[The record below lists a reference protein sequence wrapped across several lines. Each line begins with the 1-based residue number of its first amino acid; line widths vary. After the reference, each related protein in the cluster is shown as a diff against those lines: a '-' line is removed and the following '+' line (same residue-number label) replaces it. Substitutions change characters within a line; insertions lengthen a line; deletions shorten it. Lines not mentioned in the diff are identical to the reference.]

1 MVLTFS
7 DLTNQLFVEHG
18 VDFKTC
24 PVGAHNVH
32 GKVERKIQA
41 IKKSFSKTIQNRRLS
56 ILQWETLGQQVAN
69 SINNLPIG
77 LKNRCDML
85 ENMDLLT
92 PNRLIL
98 GRNNRRNPTVP
109 LKLTTDL
116 KGIVES
122 NESIVKA
129 WFDVWLTSYVPTLL
143 DRPKWFTN
151 DRCIRVGDVVL
162 FLKSDRE
169 FDLQYQYVPTFLLT
183 LFVVQL
189 NQLTWY

>member
-1 MVLTFS
+1 M
-7 DLTNQLFVEHG
+7 
-18 VDFKTC
+18 
-24 PVGAHNVH
+24 
-32 GKVERKIQA
+32 
-41 IKKSFSKTIQNRRLS
+41 
-56 ILQWETLGQQVAN
+56 AN

-169 FDLQYQYVPTFLLT
+169 FDLQYQYGLVTTVVCGRDGLVRVAEVQYRNHTEKINRTTKRSVRDLIVIHPVEELGIYKELHELATQHSYFMDWHLL
-183 LFVVQL
+183 
-189 NQLTWY
+189 